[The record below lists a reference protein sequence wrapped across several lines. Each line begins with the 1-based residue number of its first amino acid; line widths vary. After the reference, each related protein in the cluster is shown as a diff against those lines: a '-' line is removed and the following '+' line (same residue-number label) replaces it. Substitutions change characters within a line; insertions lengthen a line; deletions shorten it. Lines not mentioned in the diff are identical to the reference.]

1 MPGPRR
7 VDRPETHRY
16 FPVTARTIPP
26 DRTTHRVAIT
36 QRQARPTLLVAAAFA
51 VAAPVTA
58 VVPHDTGAWLPLH
71 LLLVGALLSA
81 ISGAT
86 QLLAVTWSAAPA
98 PGDGIVAA
106 QRWSVVLGAVA
117 VASGREADVDAVTG
131 TGALLLGIGL
141 GLLGAILLGIRRR
154 SSVDRFH
161 PAIEAYVLAVG
172 FGVIGMA
179 MGAAIAAGD
188 AGDWWGRLR
197 AAHLA
202 VNVLGLVGLVVAGT
216 LPYFV
221 ATQARMKMSRRG
233 GPAQVRAST
242 AVLAVATVVTSGGHL
257 LDRPGVAAVGLLG
270 YAAGLV
276 AVAATLPVPGR
287 RQLRWAGPR
296 LVQLGAGGLWW
307 SAMVVALAVVRLTD
321 ATTERRVLAALAV
334 GGFAQILVASLAYFG
349 PVLRGGG
356 HQRLTAGFATTAS
369 WPGLVLANVAAV
381 ALLIDRRAVAV
392 VAAGLWALDT
402 GWRAVRL
409 LTDDGG
415 VEQPG

>member
-1 MPGPRR
+1 M
-7 VDRPETHRY
+7 
-16 FPVTARTIPP
+16 
-26 DRTTHRVAIT
+26 
-36 QRQARPTLLVAAAFA
+36 
-51 VAAPVTA
+51 AAPVAA
-58 VVPHDTGAWLPLH
+58 VVPHDTGSWLPLH
-71 LLLVGALLSA
+71 LLLVGALLTA

-86 QLLAVTWSAAPA
+86 QLLAVTWSSSPA
-98 PGDGIVAA
+98 SGDRIVAA
-106 QRWSVVLGAVA
+106 QRWSVVLGAVG
-117 VASGREADVDAVTG
+117 VASGREVDLDAVTG
-131 TGALLLGIGL
+131 TGALLLGVGL
-141 GLLGAILLGIRRR
+141 VLLGVILVGIRRR

-161 PAIEAYVLAVG
+161 PAIEAYVVAAA
-172 FGVIGMA
+172 FGVAGIA

-188 AGDWWGRLR
+188 AGEWWLRLR

-221 ATQARMKMSRRG
+221 ATQARMRMSRRAS
-233 GPAQVRAST
+233 PARVRAST
-242 AVLAVATVVTSGGHL
+242 AVLALATLVAAGGHL
-257 LDRPGVAAVGLLG
+257 LDRPGIAGVGLLG
-270 YAAGLV
+270 YALGLV

-296 LVQLGAGGLWW
+296 LVQLGAGAVWW
-307 SAMVVALAVVRLTD
+307 LAMVVALAVVRLTD
-321 ATTERRVLAALAV
+321 ATTEVGVLAALAV

-349 PVLRGGG
+349 PVLRAGG

-381 ALLIDRRAVAV
+381 ALLLDARPVAV
-392 VAAGLWALDT
+392 GAAALWAIDT
-402 GWRAVRL
+402 GWRVARL